1 MKQFWTSIRKAQIIA
16 VFWSKN
22 LKFMRP
28 TAISALVNL
37 TRSLSYLQ
45 EQKFKYS
52 FQNPLKPIWNWP
64 TCGLKTGAR
73 HSQLSIYVQKGLK
86 EQ

>member
-28 TAISALVNL
+28 TANSALVNL

-52 FQNPLKPIWNWP
+52 FQNP
-64 TCGLKTGAR
+64 
-73 HSQLSIYVQKGLK
+73 
-86 EQ
+86 